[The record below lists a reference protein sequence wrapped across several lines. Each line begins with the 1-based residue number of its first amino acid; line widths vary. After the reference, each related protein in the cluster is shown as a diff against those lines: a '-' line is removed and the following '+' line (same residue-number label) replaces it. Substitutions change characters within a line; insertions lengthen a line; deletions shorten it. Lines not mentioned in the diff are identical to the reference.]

1 MIHWPAM
8 DATMGLAFAATG
20 IFYPMSGT
28 LLGWL
33 GVALTG
39 SDTASNVLFG
49 GLQRVTSEQLRIS
62 PVLMAFVRVCSRRRC
77 VIQPT
82 G

>member
-1 MIHWPAM
+1 
-8 DATMGLAFAATG
+8 MGLAFAAAG
-20 IFYPMSGT
+20 IFYPMFGT

-49 GLQRVTSEQLRIS
+49 GLQRATSEQLGIS